1 MLRRAAPWVISIA
14 ALVFVFGRTDLRAL
28 VEATRGANL
37 PLFVAVV
44 IADKLVFFLGWAFVC
59 AEAVRRFVVPVARRE
74 VVSVRGGS
82 ELFRVVNNPLADLAF
97 AVGVG
102 RLTGGKLEA
111 VFAALLVPGL
121 THLIVLLAQASIALP
136 LLGGALK
143 DNRDVLTTVIMG
155 WGLVALGAIL
165 LRSPWLRRNP
175 VGGRAIGWLEGVS
188 VRALLPF
195 FGWFA
200 ALATFDVL
208 IQGLASFAFGV
219 PIPWTALV
227 ARIPIVYIALSLPSV
242 GNYGVRETVWAA
254 LFADYG
260 SRDALIAYAFA
271 TNTIF
276 MVMHLLIGLVFVRRA
291 FDLAAEVRRTA
302 LTQPLAEPLL
312 RDAIDP

>member
-14 ALVFVFGRTDLRAL
+14 ALVFVFGRTDVKAL
-28 VEATRGANL
+28 VEVTRGANL
-37 PLFVAVV
+37 PLFIAVV
-44 IADKLVFFLGWAFVC
+44 VADKVVFFLGWAFVC
-59 AEAVRRFVVPVARRE
+59 AEAVRRFIVPVPRRE

-111 VFAALLVPGL
+111 VFAALLIPGL

-136 LLGGALK
+136 LLGGRME
-143 DNRDVLTTVIMG
+143 DNRDVLATVIMG
-155 WGLVALGAIL
+155 WGVVALFAIL

-175 VGGRAIGWLEGVS
+175 IGERAVGWLEGVN

-200 ALATFDVL
+200 ALAAFDVL
-208 IQGLASFAFGV
+208 IQGIASLAFGV
-219 PIPWTALV
+219 AIPWTALV
-227 ARIPIVYIALSLPSV
+227 ARIPIVYIALSIPSV

-254 LFADYG
+254 LFAEYG

-276 MVMHLLIGLVFVRRA
+276 MVMHLLIGMIFVRRA
-291 FDLAAEVRRTA
+291 FELAADVRQAAR
-302 LTQPLAEPLL
+302 TQPLQEPLL

>member
-14 ALVFVFGRTDLRAL
+14 ALVFVFGRTDVKAL

-37 PLFVAVV
+37 PLFIAVV
-44 IADKLVFFLGWAFVC
+44 VADKLVFFLAWAFVC
-59 AEAVRRFVVPVARRE
+59 AEAVRRFIVPVARRE

-136 LLGGALK
+136 LLGGGIQE
-143 DNRDVLTTVIMG
+143 NRDVHATVIMG
-155 WGLVALGAIL
+155 WGIVALFAIL

-175 VGGRAIGWLEGVS
+175 VGEQAVGWLESVS
-188 VRALLPF
+188 ARALLPF

-200 ALATFDVL
+200 ALAAFDVL
-208 IQGLASFAFGV
+208 IQGLASLAFGV
-219 PIPWTALV
+219 SIPWTALV
-227 ARIPIVYIALSLPSV
+227 ARIPIVYIALSIPSV

-254 LFADYG
+254 LFAEYG

-276 MVMHLLIGLVFVRRA
+276 MVMHLLIGLAFVRRA

-302 LTQPLAEPLL
+302 LTQPLQEPLL

>member
-14 ALVFVFGRTDLRAL
+14 ALVFVFGRTDVDAL
-28 VEATRGANL
+28 LKATQGANL
-37 PLFVAVV
+37 PLFIAIVV
-44 IADKLVFFLGWAFVC
+44 ADKLVFFLAWAFVC
-59 AEAVRRFVVPVARRE
+59 AEAVRRFVVPVPRGE

-121 THLIVLLAQASIALP
+121 THLVVLLAQASLALP
-136 LLGGALK
+136 LLGGGVEQ
-143 DNRDVLTTVIMG
+143 NRDVLATVIMG
-155 WGLVALGAIL
+155 WGMVALIAIL
-165 LRSPWLRRNP
+165 LRSPWMRRWP
-175 VGGRAIGWLEGVS
+175 MAGDMVGWLDGVN

-195 FGWFA
+195 FAWFA
-200 ALATFDVL
+200 ALAAFDVL
-208 IQGLASFAFGV
+208 IQGIASLAFGV
-219 PIPWTALV
+219 AIPWTALV

-242 GNYGVRETVWAA
+242 GNFGVRETVWAA
-254 LFADYG
+254 LFAEYG
-260 SRDALIAYAFA
+260 SHDALIAYAFA
-271 TNTIF
+271 TNAIF
-276 MVMHLLIGLVFVRRA
+276 MVMHLLIGLAFVRRA

-302 LTQPLAEPLL
+302 RTQPLQEPLL

>member
-14 ALVFVFGRTDLRAL
+14 ALVFVFGRTDVKAL
-28 VEATRGANL
+28 VEVTRDANL
-37 PLFVAVV
+37 PLFIAVV
-44 IADKLVFFLGWAFVC
+44 VADKVVFFLGWAFVC
-59 AEAVRRFVVPVARRE
+59 AEAVRRFIVPVPRRE

-111 VFAALLVPGL
+111 VFAALLIPGL
-121 THLIVLLAQASIALP
+121 THLVVLLAQASIALP
-136 LLGGALK
+136 LLGGTIE
-143 DNRDVLTTVIMG
+143 DNRDVVATVIMG
-155 WGLVALGAIL
+155 WGIVALFAIL

-175 VGGRAIGWLEGVS
+175 VGERAFVWLEGVN

-200 ALATFDVL
+200 ALAAFDVL
-208 IQGLASFAFGV
+208 IQGIASLAFGV
-219 PIPWTALV
+219 AIPWTALV
-227 ARIPIVYIALSLPSV
+227 ARIPIVYIALSIPSV

-254 LFADYG
+254 LFEDYG

-276 MVMHLLIGLVFVRRA
+276 MVMHLLIGMIFVRRA
-291 FDLAAEVRRTA
+291 FELAAEVRQAAR
-302 LTQPLAEPLL
+302 TQPLQEPLL